1 MITDF
6 NINTTI
12 LVGIWIIAGLI
23 ALLPIIIK
31 TGWKKYLVVPLVFY
45 AVYVSFITNKE
56 FLGTPIY
63 DLPKGKFTYVH
74 HSVSRID
81 GKKMI
86 TLWIRQK
93 DFQRLYIF
101 PYDKLISEKM
111 RQARKSKAK
120 GISMRGEF
128 RRKKGKKLDETPSI
142 IFELYKFPYQKVY
155 PKY

>member
-1 MITDF
+1 
-6 NINTTI
+6 
-12 LVGIWIIAGLI
+12 
-23 ALLPIIIK
+23 
-31 TGWKKYLVVPLVFY
+31 
-45 AVYVSFITNKE
+45 
-56 FLGTPIY
+56 
-63 DLPKGKFTYVH
+63 
-74 HSVSRID
+74 
-81 GKKMI
+81 MI

-120 GISMRGEF
+120 GISMHGEF